1 MYAIEFQT
9 QIHDGMIEI
18 PVEQREGL
26 LSQING
32 GVVRVI
38 VMAPEKKP
46 VVATQTTA
54 QPEIDLVQD
63 AKDKGYTSFLDYLL
77 DHPIRIPNV
86 EYLTREEAH
95 ER

>member
-18 PVEQREGL
+18 PAEQREAL
-26 LSQING
+26 LSQIDG

-38 VMAPEKKP
+38 VMTLERKP
-46 VVATQTTA
+46 VAAVQA
-54 QPEIDLVQD
+54 QAKPEIDLVQD
-63 AKDKGYTSFLDYLL
+63 AKDKGYSSFLDYLL
-77 DHPIRIPNV
+77 DHPIRIPHV